1 MIYNSL
7 SIEDLEYNVQY
18 FVNNSK
24 YEYFDLEKGSL
35 KQVYLKE
42 LKWKHKKFSRK
53 NLRLQESSSA

>member
-1 MIYNSL
+1 MIYNFL
-7 SIEDLEYNVQY
+7 SIEEDLEYNVQY

-42 LKWKHKKFSRK
+42 LK
-53 NLRLQESSSA
+53 